1 MKIRPRLNLLSL
13 LLMITLLSS
22 SFFVTPQSQANFN
35 SNTNVN
41 IRVFFDALSPFGV
54 WVNHPIYGEVWYPN
68 DVSPDWRPYTDGY
81 WANTDEYGWL
91 WVANEPWGWAPFHY
105 GRWAWDGWY
114 GWIWV
119 PGNVWAPAWVFWRTG
134 DGYAAWSPMPPNVV
148 WQPGVGLN
156 ISYFDYDRDL
166 PWDSWIIVR
175 DYDLPRR
182 QIREHI
188 FPSSENREI
197 INGMH
202 NTHNLSWNHNTIVN
216 EGIPVKE
223 IETITRQPI
232 EHFKPT
238 VHDRIIDLKNRHGE
252 GQPDIIQLPM
262 AGPSSQEI
270 MQNEE
275 LARRLDGKRPDGTRT
290 EQLVTPSIQP
300 NNQDTRLPGRLV
312 GIHRQPSVNIQESMP
327 VQSLQE
333 SHPVS
338 LPEAVRQV
346 GSPDI
351 TAIPIMQPN
360 SHPLVSTQ
368 HPLVDQQQFDRLPR
382 QQPVRSQQEA
392 QQQQQMQIQ
401 RQQAERTQQEAV
413 QQQLILESAR
423 QQEAQQQQ
431 QMQLQRQQAE
441 RAQQEAVQQ
450 QQLQESARQQ
460 EAQQQQM
467 QMQLQRQ
474 QAERA
479 QQEAVQQQQQL
490 QESARQQEAQQQQMQ
505 IQRQQAERAQQE
517 AVQQQQQ
524 LQESVRQQEGQR
536 QQQAERARKEAEQR
550 DANVGGQH

>member
-13 LLMITLLSS
+13 ILMITLVSS

-188 FPSSENREI
+188 FPSRENREI

-312 GIHRQPSVNIQESMP
+312 GIHRQPSESMP

-392 QQQQQMQIQ
+392 EQQQQMQIQ

-460 EAQQQQM
+460 EAQQQQ

-490 QESARQQEAQQQQMQ
+490 QESARQQEAQQQQQMQ
-505 IQRQQAERAQQE
+505 LQRQQAERAQQE

-524 LQESVRQQEGQR
+524 LQDSARQQEAQR
-536 QQQAERARKEAEQR
+536 QQQDERARKEAEQR
-550 DANVGGQH
+550 DSNVGGQH